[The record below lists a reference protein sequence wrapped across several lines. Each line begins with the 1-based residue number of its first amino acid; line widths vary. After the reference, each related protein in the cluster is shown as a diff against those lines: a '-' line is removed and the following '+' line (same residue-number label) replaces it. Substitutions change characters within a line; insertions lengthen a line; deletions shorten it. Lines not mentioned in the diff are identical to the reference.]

1 MPILS
6 PTFWEYF
13 VRYGKTRKS
22 GSTGVMTKRLP
33 SKKKNKQQL
42 KTKHNKWVSKCLVSM
57 KKKELFMGMRSMLK
71 SMISVKED
79 KKVVI
84 ASLVLNYQL
93 YAYVLFY
100 FIIREVWLLQS
111 LTCLFINTFLY
122 RVLYK
127 PWSGFFGKFQDLK
140 DLFPTVREQKL
151 LFHTWKW
158 AEYWKCLSFNNKPKL
173 QCKSYKI
180 AFYKILN

>member
-1 MPILS
+1 MLQNTRHPH
-6 PTFWEYF
+6 F
-13 VRYGKTRKS
+13 RRGKQVP
-22 GSTGVMTKRLP
+22 GFNDKR
-33 SKKKNKQQL
+33 
-42 KTKHNKWVSKCLVSM
+42 
-57 KKKELFMGMRSMLK
+57 ELLMGMRSILK

-127 PWSGFFGKFQDLK
+127 P
-140 DLFPTVREQKL
+140 
-151 LFHTWKW
+151 
-158 AEYWKCLSFNNKPKL
+158 
-173 QCKSYKI
+173 
-180 AFYKILN
+180 